1 MSRTAV
7 IEKASTRRLHDFRS
21 MRPRLSRLVRL
32 LGVRPLASML
42 QTDASN
48 LAKALSGKREL
59 SPLVAKRVLDLEH
72 VLVRALQIFE
82 PEAAVDW
89 LEGTEPTFGFG
100 RPIDVLLIKG
110 AAPLLEVLDRIESG
124 AYA

>member
-1 MSRTAV
+1 
-7 IEKASTRRLHDFRS
+7 
-21 MRPRLSRLVRL
+21 
-32 LGVRPLASML
+32 ML

-82 PEAAVDW
+82 PETVVDW

-110 AAPLLEVLDRIESG
+110 AAPLLEVLDRIEGG